1 MSKYYAVKGN
11 GEKHLFTDWD
21 SCKEFL
27 DGKKGYKYKSFSSKK
42 EAEFYFSD
50 KDYAES
56 LVAEDLKNGF
66 AVAFTDG
73 SYEENLGRY
82 SFGAVVFSPD
92 GAPELFATAEIIPI
106 LYLRGTLR
114 EKCLAFLRLL
124 NGRF

>member
-21 SCKEFL
+21 SCKDFL

-66 AVAFTDG
+66 AVAFCMVAIV
-73 SYEENLGRY
+73 L
-82 SFGAVVFSPD
+82 V
-92 GAPELFATAEIIPI
+92 
-106 LYLRGTLR
+106 
-114 EKCLAFLRLL
+114 K
-124 NGRF
+124 

>member
-73 SYEENLGRY
+73 SYEENLGR
-82 SFGAVVFSPD
+82 
-92 GAPELFATAEIIPI
+92 
-106 LYLRGTLR
+106 
-114 EKCLAFLRLL
+114 
-124 NGRF
+124 

>member
-66 AVAFTDG
+66 AVAFLHGYD
-73 SYEENLGRY
+73 SLGKI
-82 SFGAVVFSPD
+82 
-92 GAPELFATAEIIPI
+92 E
-106 LYLRGTLR
+106 
-114 EKCLAFLRLL
+114 LL
-124 NGRF
+124 NKPFRKAIPCILTITQIKQLYH